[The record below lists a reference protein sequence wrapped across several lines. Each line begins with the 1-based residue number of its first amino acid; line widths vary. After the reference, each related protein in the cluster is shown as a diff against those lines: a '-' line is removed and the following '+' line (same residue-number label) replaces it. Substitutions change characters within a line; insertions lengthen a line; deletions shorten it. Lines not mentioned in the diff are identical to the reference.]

1 MNEVKELE
9 TLILIQFI
17 DLKVNYNINE
27 KVEISPANSYILL
40 KINKLVILINNL
52 SITLDD
58 FKSIYGPLIIPAPYH
73 YD

>member
-1 MNEVKELE
+1 MNKVKELE
-9 TLILIQFI
+9 TLILIHFI

-27 KVEISPANSYILL
+27 KVVISPANSCILL

>member
-9 TLILIQFI
+9 TLILIHFI

>member
-1 MNEVKELE
+1 MNKVKELE

>member
-1 MNEVKELE
+1 MNKAKELE

-27 KVEISPANSYILL
+27 KVEISPANFYILL